1 MAVAGDKDVDVLAA
15 GMGPQRLAR
24 RPSPASD
31 GSRPRPGTGG
41 PAAAPRG
48 AELVVLLAPA
58 LLLFVG
64 FVLLPIVL
72 AAWDG
77 MHRWTGFG
85 SLGPFAGLY
94 NYRLVLS
101 DPVFRES
108 FVHNLIIVV
117 ASILIQLPLG
127 LGMALLLN
135 RPIRGRAFLRTL
147 AFAPF
152 VLPYATT
159 AVMWLLLLQPG
170 GFLDQVMKA
179 VGLGGLVQ
187 LWLANLH
194 LVLYTMIVVLT
205 WQFFGFAMILMLA
218 GLQGIPSELREAA
231 ALDGASGW
239 QATWRITLPLLGPT
253 IRIWLFLSVVGSLQ
267 VFDQVWIMTARG
279 PGQRVQHHGHLP
291 GPARLPE
298 LRVRLRQRGGRDH
311 LPDLLH
317 LRAAV
322 PALRAAPRHPR
333 RPDPRGGVTHVSTI
347 VKAGRARLRSCP
359 DRPRGPAPPAAAQ
372 NLPAHP
378 GHLPGR
384 AASWSA

>member
-1 MAVAGDKDVDVLAA
+1 MAVAGDKDLDAPGPGRGPARPPMPRPAGTSPGRTSPAA
-15 GMGPQRLAR
+15 GLR
-24 RPSPASD
+24 RPGRQPR
-31 GSRPRPGTGG
+31 GPRRHRPGLRRRT
-41 PAAAPRG
+41 
-48 AELVVLLAPA
+48 ELVVLLAPA

-101 DPVFRES
+101 DPVFREA

-179 VGLGGLVQ
+179 AGLGGLVQ

-194 LVLYTMIVVLT
+194 LVLYTMIAVLT

-218 GLQGIPSELREAA
+218 GLQGIPRELREAA

-239 QATWRITLPLLGPT
+239 QATWRITAAAARPDDQDLAVP
-253 IRIWLFLSVVGSLQ
+253 VGRRLAAGLRPG
-267 VFDQVWIMTARG
+267 VDHDRG
-279 PGQRVQHHGHLP
+279 RPGQRVQHHGHLP

-298 LRVRLRQRGGRDH
+298 L
-311 LPDLLH
+311 
-317 LRAAV
+317 
-322 PALRAAPRHPR
+322 
-333 RPDPRGGVTHVSTI
+333 
-347 VKAGRARLRSCP
+347 
-359 DRPRGPAPPAAAQ
+359 
-372 NLPAHP
+372 
-378 GHLPGR
+378 
-384 AASWSA
+384 

>member
-1 MAVAGDKDVDVLAA
+1 MAVAGDKDLDIPRAES
-15 GMGPQRLAR
+15 M
-24 RPSPASD
+24 PAPPVP
-31 GSRPRPGTGG
+31 GTPRRPRP
-41 PAAAPRG
+41 RLRRK

-58 LLLFVG
+58 LVLFVG

-117 ASILIQLPLG
+117 ASIVIQLPLG

-135 RPIRGRAFLRTL
+135 RRIRGRGFLRTL

-170 GFLDQVMKA
+170 GFVDQIMKA
-179 VGLGGLVQ
+179 IGLGGLIQ

-205 WQFFGFAMILMLA
+205 WQFFGFAMILLLA

-239 QATWRITLPLLGPT
+239 QATRRITLPLLG
-253 IRIWLFLSVVGSLQ
+253 RRSGS
-267 VFDQVWIMTARG
+267 G
-279 PGQRVQHHGHLP
+279 C
-291 GPARLPE
+291 
-298 LRVRLRQRGGRDH
+298 
-311 LPDLLH
+311 
-317 LRAAV
+317 
-322 PALRAAPRHPR
+322 
-333 RPDPRGGVTHVSTI
+333 S
-347 VKAGRARLRSCP
+347 
-359 DRPRGPAPPAAAQ
+359 
-372 NLPAHP
+372 
-378 GHLPGR
+378 
-384 AASWSA
+384 

>member
-1 MAVAGDKDVDVLAA
+1 MREVLMAVAGDKDLDVLQA
-15 GMGPQRLAR
+15 GPLTD
-24 RPSPASD
+24 PPA
-31 GSRPRPGTGG
+31 
-41 PAAAPRG
+41 PAASRRSQPRLRRRL
-48 AELVVLLAPA
+48 ELVVLLAPA
-58 LLLFVG
+58 LALFVG

-77 MHRWTGFG
+77 MHKWTGFG

-108 FVHNLIIVV
+108 FVHNLIIVI

-135 RPIRGRAFLRTL
+135 RPVRGRAFLRTL

-170 GFLDQVMKA
+170 GFLDQIMKA

-187 LWLANLH
+187 LWLANLN
-194 LVLYTMIVVLT
+194 LVLYTMIAVLT
-205 WQFFGFAMILMLA
+205 WQFFGFAMILML
-218 GLQGIPSELREAA
+218 A

-267 VFDQVWIMTARG
+267 VFDQIWIMTGGG
-279 PGQRVQHHGHLP
+279 PANASSTMVTYLVQHGFQSYEFGYGSAVAVIIFLICFIF
-291 GPARLPE
+291 ALLYQRFV
-298 LRVRLRQRGGRDH
+298 LRRDTRGA
-311 LPDLLH
+311 LT
-317 LRAAV
+317 RAV
-322 PALRAAPRHPR
+322 
-333 RPDPRGGVTHVSTI
+333 G
-347 VKAGRARLRSCP
+347 
-359 DRPRGPAPPAAAQ
+359 
-372 NLPAHP
+372 
-378 GHLPGR
+378 
-384 AASWSA
+384 